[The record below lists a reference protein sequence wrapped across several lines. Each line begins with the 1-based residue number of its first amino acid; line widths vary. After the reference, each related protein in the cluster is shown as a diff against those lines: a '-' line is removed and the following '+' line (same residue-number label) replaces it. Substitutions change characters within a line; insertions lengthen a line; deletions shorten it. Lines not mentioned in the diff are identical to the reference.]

1 MANQVM
7 QNGNVVMVGGQP
19 YYSNYNIP
27 PAFQNIAKRDLYR
40 IARSEQGLQSLVNQK
55 QLIPLGIGNNGQT
68 QTQHQSARPQFTP
81 NAFTQSQLAGMGQGA
96 TPQWMMDAYTKKIG
110 SMGGN
115 ANQPPF
121 SVTQSGFPGMG
132 GKTAPTQ
139 GQ

>member
-1 MANQVM
+1 MNSAYAINGGLYSGSPIWSAVNNMSGGGAQRQGTIDFMLKNNYLNPMAIPQGQQSVM
-7 QNGNVVMVGGQP
+7 PTYG
-19 YYSNYNIP
+19 
-27 PAFQNIAKRDLYR
+27 K
-40 IARSEQGLQSLVNQK
+40 
-55 QLIPLGIGNNGQT
+55 
-68 QTQHQSARPQFTP
+68 PQFTP
-81 NAFTQSQLAGMGQGA
+81 NAFTQAQLAGMGQGA
-96 TPQWMMDAYTKKIG
+96 TPQWMMDAYTQKIG